1 LELDC
6 FESDSFT
13 EDIVDVPNQMSI
25 ISLDV
30 NQDAFGRS
38 QEDIEDRDLEP
49 DSMPSQGDAK
59 EEIYG

>member
-1 LELDC
+1 
-6 FESDSFT
+6 
-13 EDIVDVPNQMSI
+13 VDVPNQMSI